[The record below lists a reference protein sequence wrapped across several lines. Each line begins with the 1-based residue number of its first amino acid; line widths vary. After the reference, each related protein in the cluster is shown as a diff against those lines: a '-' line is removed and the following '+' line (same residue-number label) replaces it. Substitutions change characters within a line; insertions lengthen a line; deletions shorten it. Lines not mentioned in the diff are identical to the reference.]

1 MAFTY
6 SSPLK
11 HEIMLPNIT
20 TKPCL
25 ATTLHL
31 PNLKFSNYVPPLN
44 SQKTCATIQYVP
56 TDLSYKD
63 TTENLEKFLP
73 GLEEGLMPKHIAI
86 ILDGNRRW
94 AVDKGWAPMVG
105 HSAMRMALK
114 PLLRKC
120 SQLKI
125 KVVSLYAFS
134 TENWS
139 RPPVSILFPFFHSL

>member
-25 ATTLHL
+25 ASALHL
-31 PNLKFSNYVPPLN
+31 SNLKFSYYVPPLN
-44 SQKTCATIQYVP
+44 SQKTCATIKYIP

-63 TTENLEKFLP
+63 TEKTENLEKFP
-73 GLEEGLMPKHIAI
+73 AGLEEGLMPKHIAF

-94 AVDKGWAPMVG
+94 AVEKGWAPTVG

-120 SQLKI
+120 SELKI

-139 RPPVSILFPFFHSL
+139 RPP